1 MDIGK
6 KISMTQ
12 DEAAKLK
19 TLAKEGVTSRPKIID
34 LTRSLKQEK
43 QASAFWKSRY
53 DELREQTKDYIAAVK
68 HALEGIDLDTVKKAR
83 HIVLVSGGA
92 HRAPAIRATIRRVG
106 CNTLITDEGAAQ
118 AMLRLAET
126 SAAA

>member
-1 MDIGK
+1 MKEVMMCAQKLAEAILNSDVYQH
-6 KISMTQ
+6 MHTLEEQVTQ

-68 HALEGIDLDTVKKAR
+68 HSPEAVKNFLQEIMQKQMQEFNRRAR
-83 HIVLVSGGA
+83 E
-92 HRAPAIRATIRRVG
+92 RKNNREER
-106 CNTLITDEGAAQ
+106 
-118 AMLRLAET
+118 
-126 SAAA
+126 